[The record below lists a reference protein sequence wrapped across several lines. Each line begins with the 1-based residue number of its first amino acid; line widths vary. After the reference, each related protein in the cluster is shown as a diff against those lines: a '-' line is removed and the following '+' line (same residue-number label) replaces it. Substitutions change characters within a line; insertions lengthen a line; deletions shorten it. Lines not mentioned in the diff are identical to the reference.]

1 MSITYRDLTIL
12 RLQPG
17 PQISPALLNQGR
29 PSMPSL
35 MKRSSASREQKS
47 QDLIFGVDIESFL
60 PELSFGREDPTGC
73 TIGLSFIE
81 HLARTVLTVLGQV
94 RGCSPRVFVL
104 VN

>member
-1 MSITYRDLTIL
+1 
-12 RLQPG
+12 
-17 PQISPALLNQGR
+17 
-29 PSMPSL
+29 MPNL
-35 MKRSSASREQKS
+35 MKRSSASRERKS

-60 PELSFGREDPTGC
+60 AELSFGREGPTGC
-73 TIGLSFIE
+73 TTELSFIE